1 MVYLTYN
8 LIDFVYK
15 KYPLLLVYYSTLF
28 YMKPSTELTK
38 GLDAYCIEAI
48 FTSAYTAPQQKKS
61 AHQKLGKNVSIASV
75 F

>member
-1 MVYLTYN
+1 
-8 LIDFVYK
+8 
-15 KYPLLLVYYSTLF
+15 
-28 YMKPSTELTK
+28 MKPSTELTK

-61 AHQKLGKNVSIASV
+61 AHQKLGKNVSTALV